1 MEQSRD
7 RPRSR
12 ASAGAKNGL
21 VLLVVAIVGGAR
33 ETAPW
38 EVDP

>member
-12 ASAGAKNGL
+12 TSAGAKNGL

-33 ETAPW
+33 ETAPS